1 MTTSA
6 PTFKVQLVNM
16 TNGSVTGHKA
26 GCSDLK
32 KLAQRHDVLPV
43 EETTS
48 KLRTYLEYNA
58 DFIAE
63 NSGAHDID
71 WKACANHVPDVTPD
85 DESASAGST
94 KDELDDVADAV
105 EKAQKPLTRN
115 ECIAQLRDA
124 GYDGPV
130 SYFVPRL
137 REMLAFVKDGVDL
150 KDAHF
155 TTQAR

>member
-1 MTTSA
+1 MNDTR
-6 PTFKVQLVNM
+6 PTFKVQLVNV
-16 TNGSVTGHKA
+16 TNGTVAGHKA

-32 KLAQRHDVLPV
+32 KLAQRHDVLEV
-43 EETTS
+43 QEVHDKQEVHDD
-48 KLRTYLEYNA
+48 YNA

-63 NSGAHDID
+63 GGEDNAYEID
-71 WKACANHVPDVTPD
+71 WKACANHVPDATEVPGT
-85 DESASAGST
+85 GTT